1 MPTILYLLGW
11 RFFFYSN
18 EGDEPPHIHA
28 RRAEM
33 ECKFWLDD
41 AEYEIRLAFSYG
53 LGPKDLRQVRKIILQ
68 HFDYVVEEWHRFH
81 GGQE

>member
-18 EGDEPPHIHA
+18 EGSEPPHVHA
-28 RRAEM
+28 RNAEM

-41 AEYEIRLAFSYG
+41 AEYEIRLAFSHG

-68 HFDYVVEEWHRFH
+68 HFDYIAEEWNRFH
-81 GGQE
+81 GRQE